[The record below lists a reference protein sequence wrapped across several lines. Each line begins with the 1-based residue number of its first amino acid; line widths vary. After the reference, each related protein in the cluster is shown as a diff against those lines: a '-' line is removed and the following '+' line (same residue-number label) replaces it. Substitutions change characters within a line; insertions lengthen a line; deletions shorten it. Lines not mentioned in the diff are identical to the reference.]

1 MAGIDSLLYLPVA
14 EATVLT
20 FLAPFLSCFA
30 CYFIL
35 KELFSRTEQV
45 AGLLCIFGVVF
56 IAQPT
61 SFFPPSASDGGA
73 ISSVQGQ
80 SVAKEVTD
88 LGMSVSNS
96 TASTT
101 SPDEGIMSVVSGITA
116 AQRLGAIG
124 FAMVGVCG
132 QAVRHL

>member
-1 MAGIDSLLYLPVA
+1 MACIDSLLYLPVA

-35 KELFSRTEQV
+35 KEPFSRTEQV
-45 AGLLCIFGVVF
+45 AGLICIFGVVF

-61 SFFPPSASDGGA
+61 SFFPSSSSNGGA
-73 ISSVQGQ
+73 TSPVQGQ
-80 SVAKEVTD
+80 SVTKEATD
-88 LGMSVSNS
+88 LGISVPNV

-101 SPDEGIMSVVSGITA
+101 SSDEGIMSMVAGITA

-132 QAVRHL
+132 QAVRLL